1 MESFGFWY
9 KLVEDKDDKNPE
21 FDLHVNFWF
30 LGDILKGKVKNPY
43 LDIGIKIQN
52 YKNLS
57 NLVFSFP
64 FHVPQKNLVDL
75 ASKMSVKNNASIVFN
90 EECEIE
96 TQKEYTLIKIPG
108 KEKTDDKKLLIF
120 PLEQAVENIYEL
132 TDYKEKSYITVK
144 FDEFRTY
151 LKNSGSDLE
160 RYSDIYIR
168 FRIQNIDLENILYFD
183 SEPFNKSLD
192 SAFSGTRVLDFKIN
206 EKRNIDKNQ
215 GKNGL
220 SFESLDILIAKWKD
234 GTFSEIIDDW
244 KWIFGY
250 SVRYKW
256 AIVFYTILGIFS
268 TSMGLVSSVAGKY
281 LIDIITGYKTNKL
294 MILIIVMV
302 GSSLFSLLFSSII
315 SRISTKLS
323 IYINNDIQ
331 ADIFD
336 KIVDAD
342 WLEINKYSNGDVL
355 NRFNGDIGT
364 VSSNAISWLPTIVI
378 AIYNFIATF
387 LVILHYNAV
396 MAILA
401 LASAPFMLLMSRFMI
416 KKQREYSQKT
426 REMSSKL
433 MTFEVEAFYNF
444 DTIKSFGIAPHY
456 SRLMRWWQGKFK
468 DVSLEYNMFSIK
480 TNILLSV
487 MGTGVEFIAF
497 GYCLFLL
504 WTHTITYGTMTLF
517 LQQRS
522 NLSGAFNNVVS
533 IIPSFLNSSV
543 SAHRI
548 RELVELPKEMHIS
561 ESEEL
566 DPFAEDGF
574 EVLMKDVNFAYVEG
588 TRVITDSYFKAC
600 PGEIVALVGPS
611 GEGKTTM
618 IRLILGLIRPQE
630 GEAVIVASNG
640 REIVLNAET
649 RHFFA
654 YVPQGNTILSG
665 TIAENMR
672 MVKEDATDEEI
683 IEALKIACA
692 WEFVEKLPD
701 TINSALGERGRGLSE
716 GQAQRISI
724 ARAVL
729 RNAPI
734 LLLDEATSALDVT
747 TERKVLR
754 NIIEQKPN
762 KTCIVTTHRPS
773 VLNMCQ
779 RVYRVMETKVT
790 ELDEEESS
798 RMAMDF

>member
-1 MESFGFWY
+1 MQE
-9 KLVEDKDDKNPE
+9 
-21 FDLHVNFWF
+21 
-30 LGDILKGKVKNPY
+30 
-43 LDIGIKIQN
+43 
-52 YKNLS
+52 
-57 NLVFSFP
+57 
-64 FHVPQKNLVDL
+64 
-75 ASKMSVKNNASIVFN
+75 NN
-90 EECEIE
+90 
-96 TQKEYTLIKIPG
+96 
-108 KEKTDDKKLLIF
+108 
-120 PLEQAVENIYEL
+120 
-132 TDYKEKSYITVK
+132 
-144 FDEFRTY
+144 
-151 LKNSGSDLE
+151 
-160 RYSDIYIR
+160 
-168 FRIQNIDLENILYFD
+168 
-183 SEPFNKSLD
+183 
-192 SAFSGTRVLDFKIN
+192 
-206 EKRNIDKNQ
+206 DKNQ

-244 KWIFGY
+244 KWIFSY

-294 MILIIVMV
+294 MILIIVML

-315 SRISTKLS
+315 SRISAKLS

-504 WTHTITYGTMTLF
+504 WTHGIYRKIMEKKDPSALLPLINYAVNHVRTNMSVSEMYSMAKDVLSVDDLKMQQTCIPQDGTYTDITYEGM
-517 LQQRS
+517 Q
-522 NLSGAFNNVVS
+522 
-533 IIPSFLNSSV
+533 
-543 SAHRI
+543 
-548 RELVELPKEMHIS
+548 
-561 ESEEL
+561 
-566 DPFAEDGF
+566 
-574 EVLMKDVNFAYVEG
+574 VLKVDF
-588 TRVITDSYFKAC
+588 
-600 PGEIVALVGPS
+600 
-611 GEGKTTM
+611 
-618 IRLILGLIRPQE
+618 
-630 GEAVIVASNG
+630 
-640 REIVLNAET
+640 
-649 RHFFA
+649 
-654 YVPQGNTILSG
+654 
-665 TIAENMR
+665 
-672 MVKEDATDEEI
+672 DAN
-683 IEALKIACA
+683 K
-692 WEFVEKLPD
+692 K
-701 TINSALGERGRGLSE
+701 
-716 GQAQRISI
+716 
-724 ARAVL
+724 
-729 RNAPI
+729 
-734 LLLDEATSALDVT
+734 
-747 TERKVLR
+747 K
-754 NIIEQKPN
+754 IEQ
-762 KTCIVTTHRPS
+762 
-773 VLNMCQ
+773 LL
-779 RVYRVMETKVT
+779 Y
-790 ELDEEESS
+790 
-798 RMAMDF
+798 

>member
-1 MESFGFWY
+1 M
-9 KLVEDKDDKNPE
+9 KEDK
-21 FDLHVNFWF
+21 
-30 LGDILKGKVKNPY
+30 
-43 LDIGIKIQN
+43 
-52 YKNLS
+52 
-57 NLVFSFP
+57 
-64 FHVPQKNLVDL
+64 
-75 ASKMSVKNNASIVFN
+75 N
-90 EECEIE
+90 ESRW
-96 TQKEYTLIKIPG
+96 
-108 KEKTDDKKLLIF
+108 DKLL
-120 PLEQAVENIYEL
+120 NIRTMGRDDTHADQYRYPYEP
-132 TDYKEKSYITVK
+132 TPYSV
-144 FDEFRTY
+144 
-151 LKNSGSDLE
+151 LE
-160 RYSDIYIR
+160 RLANAGYIR
-168 FRIQNIDLENILYFD
+168 
-183 SEPFNKSLD
+183 K
-192 SAFSGTRVLDFKIN
+192 G
-206 EKRNIDKNQ
+206 
-215 GKNGL
+215 
-220 SFESLDILIAKWKD
+220 
-234 GTFSEIIDDW
+234 
-244 KWIFGY
+244 
-250 SVRYKW
+250 
-256 AIVFYTILGIFS
+256 
-268 TSMGLVSSVAGKY
+268 
-281 LIDIITGYKTNKL
+281 
-294 MILIIVMV
+294 
-302 GSSLFSLLFSSII
+302 
-315 SRISTKLS
+315 
-323 IYINNDIQ
+323 
-331 ADIFD
+331 
-336 KIVDAD
+336 
-342 WLEINKYSNGDVL
+342 
-355 NRFNGDIGT
+355 
-364 VSSNAISWLPTIVI
+364 
-378 AIYNFIATF
+378 
-387 LVILHYNAV
+387 
-396 MAILA
+396 
-401 LASAPFMLLMSRFMI
+401 
-416 KKQREYSQKT
+416 
-426 REMSSKL
+426 
-433 MTFEVEAFYNF
+433 
-444 DTIKSFGIAPHY
+444 
-456 SRLMRWWQGKFK
+456 
-468 DVSLEYNMFSIK
+468 
-480 TNILLSV
+480 NILLDYGCGKGRVDFFLSYQTRCKSIGIEYDERIYEKAAENKKDAVSSGRVEIELANAEEFAVSETADCMYFFNPFSV
-487 MGTGVEFIAF
+487 EILRKVMARILESYYAEPRRIQ
-497 GYCLFLL
+497 LFFYYPSDEYISYL
-504 WTHTITYGTMTLF
+504 MT
-517 LQQRS
+517 
-522 NLSGAFNNVVS
+522 V
-533 IIPSFLNSSV
+533 
-543 SAHRI
+543 
-548 RELVELPKEMHIS
+548 
-561 ESEEL
+561 EEL